1 MSKAFQNVPQYFPL
15 YSTQGEAISNPERAR
30 AKEEAIGIPRQ
41 IQRLSWTDG
50 YAVAMALIA
59 FVIGIVAVL
68 HKATAVLLGQTNQLV
83 VVGLVLSIMAFITQ
97 QQVQKVILL
106 YEARYGAST
115 LQNFDGILQRKY
127 FDLSMTWQP
136 RLVLWFLFILP
147 LGLGASYKRFSGG
160 STELILQASGM
171 DFGATAA
178 PGYQLIGNG
187 MSLLVTA
194 YLPFWLNPAVRR
206 TYGFN
211 LLIAD
216 NATAAILDAPL
227 PSFLTHIQESLKVD
241 QSVLMSA
248 QVNATVTQNL
258 NPSTSERDSPEYWQE
273 VQDSYST
280 QNSDADKGT
289 KEQLLPGNVSIAMWT
304 GQNSLDGLYNWS
316 MTYLSQWNLTKGQ
329 TFESQAER
337 FFTTR
342 RTCIGTCNITQA
354 NVSLVDA
361 SILQTAEQANQ
372 KQQSVFQNNTLSIG
386 GIYFKF
392 LDEFNWVNRRGW
404 NQPLPGSS
412 PGDPKFVPSVNTRPA
427 LVSAMLWSRLVSLN
441 GPERDSNYGS
451 SLFYPKTPSEITM
464 VKQSRTLTRSA
475 LLIVILS
482 VHPVLTMLAV
492 LAKALL
498 YGTPISD
505 DFGLISLLAGIQGN
519 GIEKLRGAAL
529 SGKLNRTV
537 RIRFNARDDIGGETL
552 EYHRLGLEVDSQKKS
567 DSLEAKRKYG

>member
-1 MSKAFQNVPQYFPL
+1 MHLAPNVPSPAAIRIQYK
-15 YSTQGEAISNPERAR
+15 STDFAQDPKRG
-30 AKEEAIGIPRQ
+30 
-41 IQRLSWTDG
+41 LC
-50 YAVAMALIA
+50 
-59 FVIGIVAVL
+59 IVAVR

-127 FDLSMTWQP
+127 FDLNMTWQP

-147 LGLGASYKRFSGG
+147 LGLGASYKQFSGG
-160 STELILQASGM
+160 STKLILQASDM
-171 DFGATAA
+171 HFGATAA

-187 MSLLVTA
+187 LSLLVTA

-216 NATAAILDAPL
+216 NATAAILDAPF
-227 PSFLTHIQESLKVD
+227 PSFLTDIQESLKVG

-273 VQDSYST
+273 TQDSYST
-280 QNSDADKGT
+280 PNSSK
-289 KEQLLPGNVSIAMWT
+289 QILPGHVGMGMWT
-304 GQNSLDGLYNWS
+304 GQNSRYNWS
-316 MTYLSQWNLTKGQ
+316 LTYLSRWDQTEGQ

-342 RTCIGTCNITQA
+342 RTCIGTWNITQA
-354 NVSLVDA
+354 NVSLVNA

-386 GIYFKF
+386 GIYLQF
-392 LDEFNWVNRRGW
+392 LDEFNWAHRRRW
-404 NQPLPGSS
+404 NQRLPDSS
-412 PGDPKFVPSVNTRPA
+412 RGDPKFVPSVNTRPA

-441 GPERDSNYGS
+441 GPERDSDYGS
-451 SLFYPKTPSEITM
+451 SLFYPKTPSEITL

-537 RIRFNARDDIGGETL
+537 RIRFDTRDDVGGEAL